1 MTTLVRVERR
11 EGEAPAEPPRW
22 NCEGRWRLLSTGAA
36 RREPRPPEISASVN
50 GYQQVQK
57 VFLMNE
63 ANLNPYQSPQGTSDK
78 EPSPEQEQLSLA
90 ELQAR
95 VIRLE
100 KQLQANHL
108 FGPLWKRC
116 LAVFIYFFLAYAVIG
131 AIVGT
136 VFLAATWLLWFFW
149 RIEL

>member
-1 MTTLVRVERR
+1 
-11 EGEAPAEPPRW
+11 
-22 NCEGRWRLLSTGAA
+22 
-36 RREPRPPEISASVN
+36 
-50 GYQQVQK
+50 
-57 VFLMNE
+57 MNE